1 MQHYDMDGLPIS
13 LEEWAEKYSNV
24 SRRICYD
31 HLHNPLT
38 NKDLYISTVF
48 IGFGT
53 TMFETAVW
61 TTDKPIDVINTYET
75 MGQAWGKHLAY
86 VHDYLKD
93 YPLLIIEDR
102 VRHERISGTPEKPDF
117 TVDT

>member
-1 MQHYDMDGLPIS
+1 
-13 LEEWAEKYSNV
+13 
-24 SRRICYD
+24 
-31 HLHNPLT
+31 
-38 NKDLYISTVF
+38 
-48 IGFGT
+48 
-53 TMFETAVW
+53 
-61 TTDKPIDVINTYET
+61 
-75 MGQAWGKHLAY
+75 MGQAWVKHLAY